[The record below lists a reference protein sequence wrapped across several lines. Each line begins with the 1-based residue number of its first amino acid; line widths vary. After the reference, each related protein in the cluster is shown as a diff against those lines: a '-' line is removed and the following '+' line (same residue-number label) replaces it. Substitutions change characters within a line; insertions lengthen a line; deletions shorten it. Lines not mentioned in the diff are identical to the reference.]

1 MRRNLIFHSGAM
13 VIFPSTLVSILPVG
27 GLFFRNG
34 TLEIADFIFIIILTF
49 GMIAPIITCFSY
61 TDDLGKIS
69 SILGEVT
76 SILEQEEMVRPS
88 ISTGKLE
95 GTDIVLHDVIFGY
108 HDKEVLHGINMNIK
122 KGTVNALV
130 GPSGSG
136 KSTIAKLIAGLWD
149 VTSGHIT
156 IGGGDLTSLEDQNTL
171 IAYVA
176 QDNYLFNMSIR
187 ENILKERR
195 LLLLH
200 IVWQQLQT
208 LIVFMLLIMGRLS
221 QRGHM
226 NHYYNKVIYI
236 KECGTLIY
244 Q

>member
-95 GTDIVLHDVIFGY
+95 GT
-108 HDKEVLHGINMNIK
+108 
-122 KGTVNALV
+122 VNALV

-156 IGGGDLTSLEDQNTL
+156 IGGGDLTSLSLEDQNTL